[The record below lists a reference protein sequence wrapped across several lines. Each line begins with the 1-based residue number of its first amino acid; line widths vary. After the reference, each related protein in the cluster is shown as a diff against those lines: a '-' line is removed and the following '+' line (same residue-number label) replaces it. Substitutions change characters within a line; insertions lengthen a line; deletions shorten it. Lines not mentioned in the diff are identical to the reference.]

1 MEVDSMGELQRLRN
15 ENALLRSELEVC
27 PHLFSRVDTS
37 RRDPVPGPSFWL
49 DLMNDPPQTKQND
62 HTDLLSKLLK
72 KDREVNEIRETL
84 RSIEAVSRPMFV
96 DPIVVE
102 RMRAMGRE
110 MQEKNERIKRLEEE
124 MKGVQFSVESLLGK
138 QLIERLRKLEAE
150 NEELGRYLSRSHV
163 EQLRVEVQFLRNKL
177 AVMELR
183 CDGCREE
190 YDAAHA
196 AGSLEKHMAAMKED

>member
-1 MEVDSMGELQRLRN
+1 MEVDSMGELQRLRD
-15 ENALLRSELEVC
+15 ENALLRSELEA
-27 PHLFSRVDTS
+27 
-37 RRDPVPGPSFWL
+37 
-49 DLMNDPPQTKQND
+49 KQND

-72 KDREVNEIRETL
+72 KDREVKEIRDTL

-110 MQEKNERIKRLEEE
+110 MREKNERIRRLEEE

-138 QLIERLRKLEAE
+138 QLIERLRKLESE
-150 NEELGRYLSRSHV
+150 NEELERYLSRSHV

-177 AVMELR
+177 AAMELR

-190 YDAAHA
+190 YDAAHVA
-196 AGSLEKHMAAMKED
+196 ASMAAMKED